1 MIPKNRE
8 VKFGMNNKRKL
19 LMFDVSL
26 LLALVFAVTVYAVED
41 FSSGCENVKDS
52 VLRLHV
58 IANSDSEADQTLKLK
73 VRDAIIETGAL
84 LFEECE
90 DKEEAAVAAREQS
103 AYLKETAEKVI
114 REEGKDYP
122 VTVEVGQEIY
132 PTRTYENATLP
143 AGEYLSLR
151 VIIGEGAG
159 QNWWCVVFPP
169 MCVSAA
175 TKEET
180 LDTVLNEDG
189 LQVVNSDPKYEVR
202 FKLVEWWERIFNA

>member
-1 MIPKNRE
+1 MDR
-8 VKFGMNNKRKL
+8 KRKI
-19 LMFDVSL
+19 MIADVSVA
-26 LLALVFAVTVYAVED
+26 LALIMSVCVYAVEN
-41 FSSGCENVKDS
+41 FNSGCENVN

-58 IANSDSEADQTLKLK
+58 IANSDSDEDQQLKLK

-84 LFEECE
+84 LFDEC
-90 DKEEAAVAAREQS
+90 DNKEEAAVIAKEQS
-103 AYLKETAEKVI
+103 AHLTETAKRVV
-114 REEGKDYP
+114 RDEGKAYA
-122 VTVEVGQEIY
+122 VSVEIGQEVY

-151 VIIGEGAG
+151 VVIGEGAG
-159 QNWWCVVFPP
+159 HNWWCVVFPP

-189 LQVVNSDPKYEVR
+189 LRVVNSDPKYEVR
-202 FKLVEWWERIFNA
+202 FKLVEWWERICNSR

>member
-1 MIPKNRE
+1 MKN
-8 VKFGMNNKRKL
+8 KKKAL
-19 LMFDVSL
+19 LFDVSFIV
-26 LLALVFAVTVYAVED
+26 AMIVAVCVYAVAD
-41 FSSGCENVKDS
+41 FGAGCENIKDN

-58 IANSDSEADQTLKLK
+58 IANSDSDDDQQLKLK
-73 VRDAIIETGAL
+73 VRDAIIQSGSLIFA
-84 LFEECE
+84 ECD
-90 DKEEAAVAAREQS
+90 DKDAAAEMAQSQS
-103 AYLKETAEKVI
+103 AYLKETAEQVI
-114 REEGKDYP
+114 ADEGKNYK
-122 VTVEVGQEIY
+122 VTIEIGEEMY

-143 AGEYLSLR
+143 AGEYTSLR
-151 VIIGEGAG
+151 VIIGEGSG

-175 TKEET
+175 MKEDT

>member
-1 MIPKNRE
+1 MKS
-8 VKFGMNNKRKL
+8 KRKIL
-19 LMFDVSL
+19 LFDISFFIAMFI
-26 LLALVFAVTVYAVED
+26 AVCVYAVAD
-41 FSSGCENVKDS
+41 FQSGCENIKDS

-58 IANSDSEADQTLKLK
+58 IANSDSVFDQNLKLK
-73 VRDAIIETGAL
+73 VRDAVIESGAL
-84 LFEECE
+84 MFSDCSDNETAAKLAEEQ
-90 DKEEAAVAAREQS
+90 K
-103 AYLKETAEKVI
+103 AYLKETAEEVI
-114 REEGKDYP
+114 EAAEKDYD
-122 VTVEVGQEIY
+122 VSLEIGEEYY

-143 AGEYLSLR
+143 AGKYLSLR

-159 QNWWCVVFPP
+159 HNWWCVMFPP

-202 FKLVEWWERIFNA
+202 FKLVEWYEGIKAKLASNL